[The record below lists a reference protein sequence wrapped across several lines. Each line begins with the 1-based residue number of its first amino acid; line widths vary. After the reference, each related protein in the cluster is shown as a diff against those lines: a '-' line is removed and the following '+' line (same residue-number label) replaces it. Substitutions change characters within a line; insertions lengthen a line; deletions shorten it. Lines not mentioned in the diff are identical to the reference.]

1 VTSLYPTKLSV
12 QLHCEIGNHSWIRE
26 VQRGRIPKNCP
37 DHQPIKHDI
46 KLVSSS
52 SEVHKAEKQVSS
64 NLEHLIPGIS
74 EFLAQE
80 KNEELWCEFGEGHS
94 WQRESRRG
102 KKPRYCPTHVPQI
115 NSKSTPAVSTA
126 RTQDVIAEILNS
138 PRAANCHCKI
148 SADSTPAEIRALE
161 GGCTIPT
168 YVCGTLDDI
177 RRKLNL

>member
-1 VTSLYPTKLSV
+1 MPI
-12 QLHCEIGNHSWIRE
+12 LHCELGNHSWDRPS
-26 VQRGRIPKNCP
+26 QRGRVPKNCP

-46 KLVSSS
+46 KILTF
-52 SEVHKAEKQVSS
+52 SETKESVEDDKHES

-80 KNEELWCEFGEGHS
+80 KTEELWCEFGEGHS

-102 KKPRYCPTHVPQI
+102 KKPRCCPTHAPQI

-126 RTQDVIAEILNS
+126 RTQDVIAEILKS
-138 PRAANCHCKI
+138 PRAITCTCPI
-148 SADSTPAEIRALE
+148 TPDSTAAELRAMTS
-161 GGCTIPT
+161 CTEPYYI
-168 YVCGTLDDI
+168 CSTLDTV

>member
-1 VTSLYPTKLSV
+1 MPT
-12 QLHCEIGNHSWIRE
+12 LHCELGNHDWERE
-26 VQRGRIPKNCP
+26 AKRGRVPKNCP
-37 DHQPIKHDI
+37 DHQPLKPITVFQRSGSLGRERKEQEDN
-46 KLVSSS
+46 KT
-52 SEVHKAEKQVSS
+52 S

-80 KNEELWCEFGEGHS
+80 KNEELWCEFGDGHS

-102 KKPRYCPTHVPQI
+102 KKPRCCPTHAPQI

-148 SADSTPAEIRALE
+148 SPNSTPAEIRAE
-161 GGCTIPT
+161 GAGCTSPYYI
-168 YVCGTLDDI
+168 CSTLDTV